1 MVDDIIDSYLVLRK
15 QTTKGKKATRTIP
28 INAKLNA
35 LLVVYLRE
43 ESPKEW
49 LFPGHHNAKTRKPL
63 TSAAA
68 DLILKEACFRV
79 GLVGVSTHSFRRTA
93 LTQMSNAGIPLRV
106 IQKISGHS
114 SLATLQRYLEIS
126 DQQVF
131 EAVNVIG
138 SKADPDEVP
147 TRTTRGGV

>member
-1 MVDDIIDSYLVLRK
+1 MVDDIIDGYLVLRK

-63 TSAAA
+63 TRAAA
-68 DLILKEACFRV
+68 DLILKQACERV
-79 GLVGVSTHSFRRTA
+79 ELVGVSTHSFRRTA

-126 DQQVF
+126 DQQVI

-147 TRTTRGGV
+147 ARTTRGGF